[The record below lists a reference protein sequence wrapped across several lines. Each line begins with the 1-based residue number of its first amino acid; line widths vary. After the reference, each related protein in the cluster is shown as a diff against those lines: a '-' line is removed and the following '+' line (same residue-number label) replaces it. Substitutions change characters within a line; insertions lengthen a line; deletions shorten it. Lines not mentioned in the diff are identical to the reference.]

1 MTGTKIYQDKRDKS
15 ELIIAAAQKRF
26 GIYGI
31 EKTSM
36 REIANDLHMTKG
48 ALYYYFPGKEYIYKA
63 VIEKEQNELL
73 KKLEEDAKIVIDNKS
88 HLKNYAVKRLSY
100 FRTLLNL
107 SRIRQE
113 SLAEIRP
120 LIANLLNNFREK
132 EKEIIVQILEKGN
145 ADREFNISD
154 PESTAVL
161 FLDLLR
167 GLRSAVLNKKRT
179 LMIDEKEY
187 DLILKQTVAF
197 TEIFINGLSNR

>member
-1 MTGTKIYQDKRDKS
+1 MNGIHHDKTDKS
-15 ELIIAAAQKRF
+15 ALIIAEAQKRF

-48 ALYYYFPGKEYIYKA
+48 ALYYYFPGKEYLYKA
-63 VIEKEQNELL
+63 VIEKEQNEFLR
-73 KKLEEDAKIVIDNKS
+73 KFEEEAKIVIDNKS

-100 FRTLLNL
+100 FKTLLNL

-113 SLAEIRP
+113 SLAEIKP
-120 LIANLLNNFREK
+120 VIAHSLKNFREK
-132 EKEIIVQILEKGN
+132 ENEMIVKILEKGN
-145 ADREFNISD
+145 ADGEFNISD

-167 GLRSAVLNKKRT
+167 GLRNAILNKKRT
-179 LMIDEKEY
+179 LMIDEEEY
-187 DLILKQTVAF
+187 NLILKQTVAF
-197 TEIFINGLSNR
+197 TDIFINGLINR